1 MKRVAIVGGG
11 LAGISAARYAQ
22 EAGLYVEIFESS
34 DRCGGRVAHDVV
46 DGLVIDHGF
55 QVINFNY
62 PELKKLLKKD
72 VASKPIFSRFTF
84 VSGATRSTLSA
95 FNPLSWLVNLSVITK
110 IYSNFITGVFLMDP
124 RQVSKEVSRR
134 IVKYFV
140 KGRPHLVDGGVGTI
154 IPTLLDGIPSSQI
167 HLNTRVTEV
176 VKAEAGLIIRT
187 DNSNLPAD
195 TFDYVV
201 IATNGGVGS
210 IRGTSGGNSRHWNA
224 STTVYHSTRK
234 DLSQFNQLILGENFT
249 NSLVISNANPTYS
262 SDSRS
267 LIATTYLGSI
277 DETGWEKVGIEKT
290 AEIASLYGLKPEDL
304 DLVSVQNIPYS
315 LPSFSTSE
323 PRSLSIVDS
332 NDSRIVYAGDAFDE
346 PSQNGALRSGR
357 AAVEKLLSH

>member
-34 DRCGGRVAHDVV
+34 DRCGGRVAHDAV

-84 VSGATRSTLSA
+84 VSGATRRTLSA

-124 RQVSKEVSRR
+124 KQVSKEVSRR
-134 IVKYFV
+134 IVRYFI
-140 KGRPHLVDGGVGTI
+140 KGRPHLVDGGVGAI
-154 IPTLLDGIPSSQI
+154 IPALLDGIPYSQI

-176 VKAEAGLIIRT
+176 VKTEDGLRIQT
-187 DNSNLPAD
+187 DNSNLLAD

-224 STTVYHSTRK
+224 SSTVYHSTRK
-234 DLSQFNQLILGENFT
+234 DLSQFNQLMLGENFT

-267 LIATTYLGSI
+267 LIATTYLGTI
-277 DETGWEKVGIEKT
+277 DEAGWKIVEAEKT
-290 AEIASLYGLKPEDL
+290 VEIAALYGLRADDL
-304 DLVSVQNIPYS
+304 DLLAVRNIPYS
-315 LPSFSTSE
+315 LPRFSPSE
-323 PRSLSIVDS
+323 PHLLPIVD
-332 NDSRIVYAGDAFDE
+332 
-346 PSQNGALRSGR
+346 
-357 AAVEKLLSH
+357 